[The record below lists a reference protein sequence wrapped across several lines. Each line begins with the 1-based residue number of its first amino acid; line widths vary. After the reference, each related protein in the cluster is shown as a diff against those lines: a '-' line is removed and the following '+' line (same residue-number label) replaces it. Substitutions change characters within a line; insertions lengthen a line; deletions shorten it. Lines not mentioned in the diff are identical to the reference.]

1 MPGVGAMEVPPSATG
16 VGANLAGADLR
27 GWVVGPEPGGDQSG
41 AGTNTL
47 PWACGCLVED
57 CLSPFPR

>member
-1 MPGVGAMEVPPSATG
+1 MEIPLSAIV

-27 GWVVGPEPGGDQSG
+27 GWIVGPEPGGDQNG

-47 PWACGCLVED
+47 PWAHRCLVED
-57 CLSPFPR
+57 CLSLFPR